1 MWGDISSLGPC
12 MRRLWLL
19 FSQTVTIALAAL
31 FVVSTLKPEWVR
43 FGTPDSTL
51 ANAPAVVTI
60 QDAPAAPTAA
70 PAAGSYSA
78 AALKAMPA
86 VVSITT
92 SKAPRRLPG
101 RDPWLRQFQG
111 SRQPTV
117 GLGSGVIVSPDGYIL
132 TNNHVIEGADQI
144 EVKLSDGREARATL
158 VGRDPD
164 TDLAVLRIGL
174 NKLPVITFGS
184 DANAHV
190 GDVVLAIGYPFGV
203 GQTVTQGIISA
214 LGRTQLGINT
224 FENFIQTDAAINP
237 GNSGGPLV
245 NMRGEVIGI
254 NTAIATPIGQFAGVG
269 FAIPINMAKN
279 MMPTL
284 MKGES
289 VTRGYLGVIIQDISD
304 ELADQ
309 FKLAD
314 AKGALVA
321 QVNKDSPADK
331 AGLKTGD
338 VIIKYRG
345 KAVADTREL
354 RNAVAATAPGTKA
367 DLVVV
372 RDGKEKTFTVTV
384 GKLTPETMAAAESGK
399 ASTLEKFGLTVQP
412 LTSELADEFG
422 YKDEKGVLITD
433 VDPDSPAGAANLQRG
448 DLIVEANRQAVT
460 TVSDLR
466 DALAKSKDS
475 ALLLVKR
482 KDASLFVVLR
492 IKG

>member
-237 GNSGGPLV
+237 GNSGGALV
-245 NMRGEVIGI
+245 DANGNLIGI
-254 NTAIATPIGQFAGVG
+254 NTAIFSRSGGSLGIGFAVPVSTARNVMQQLISTGQVVRGWIGVEPQDVTDQLARTLKLPHPEGVVIIGVLRKGPADEAGVR
-269 FAIPINMAKN
+269 P
-279 MMPTL
+279 
-284 MKGES
+284 
-289 VTRGYLGVIIQDISD
+289 
-304 ELADQ
+304 
-309 FKLAD
+309 
-314 AKGALVA
+314 
-321 QVNKDSPADK
+321 
-331 AGLKTGD
+331 GD
-338 VIIKYRG
+338 VVLDVAG
-345 KAVADTREL
+345 KPVVNTGEL
-354 RNAVAATAPGTKA
+354 LNAVAA
-367 DLVVV
+367 
-372 RDGKEKTFTVTV
+372 
-384 GKLTPETMAAAESGK
+384 LTPGSEAAIKVLRGGK
-399 ASTLEKFGLTVQP
+399 ATTLQVRIGTRPQNIGQMPPAEDG
-412 LTSELADEFG
+412 E
-422 YKDEKGVLITD
+422 GVL
-433 VDPDSPAGAANLQRG
+433 P
-448 DLIVEANRQAVT
+448 
-460 TVSDLR
+460 
-466 DALAKSKDS
+466 
-475 ALLLVKR
+475 
-482 KDASLFVVLR
+482 
-492 IKG
+492 

>member
-1 MWGDISSLGPC
+1 MWGDNSSLGLC

-43 FGTPDSTL
+43 FGAPVSTL
-51 ANAPAVVTI
+51 ASAPAVVTI
-60 QDAPAAPTAA
+60 QDAPAALAAA

-237 GNSGGPLV
+237 GNSGGALV
-245 NMRGEVIGI
+245 DANGNLIGI
-254 NTAIATPIGQFAGVG
+254 NTAIFSRSGGSLGIGFAVPVSTARNVMQQLISTGQVVRGWIGVEPQDVTDQLARTLNLPHPEGVVIIGVLRKGPADEAGVR
-269 FAIPINMAKN
+269 P
-279 MMPTL
+279 
-284 MKGES
+284 
-289 VTRGYLGVIIQDISD
+289 
-304 ELADQ
+304 
-309 FKLAD
+309 
-314 AKGALVA
+314 
-321 QVNKDSPADK
+321 
-331 AGLKTGD
+331 GD
-338 VIIKYRG
+338 VVLDVAG
-345 KAVADTREL
+345 KPVVNTGQL
-354 RNAVAATAPGTKA
+354 LNAVAA
-367 DLVVV
+367 
-372 RDGKEKTFTVTV
+372 
-384 GKLTPETMAAAESGK
+384 LTPGSEAAIKVLRGGK
-399 ASTLEKFGLTVQP
+399 ATALQVRIGTRPQNIGQMPPAEDG
-412 LTSELADEFG
+412 E
-422 YKDEKGVLITD
+422 GVL
-433 VDPDSPAGAANLQRG
+433 P
-448 DLIVEANRQAVT
+448 
-460 TVSDLR
+460 
-466 DALAKSKDS
+466 
-475 ALLLVKR
+475 
-482 KDASLFVVLR
+482 
-492 IKG
+492 

>member
-1 MWGDISSLGPC
+1 MWGDNSSLGLC

-43 FGTPDSTL
+43 FGAPVSTL

-60 QDAPAAPTAA
+60 QDAPAAPATL
-70 PAAGSYSA
+70 PAAESYSA

-237 GNSGGPLV
+237 GNSGGALV
-245 NMRGEVIGI
+245 DANGNLIGI
-254 NTAIATPIGQFAGVG
+254 NTAIFSRSGGSLGIGFAVPVSTARNVMQQLISTGQVVRGWIGVEPQDVTDQLARTLNLPHPEGVVIIGVLRKGPADEAGVR
-269 FAIPINMAKN
+269 P
-279 MMPTL
+279 
-284 MKGES
+284 
-289 VTRGYLGVIIQDISD
+289 
-304 ELADQ
+304 
-309 FKLAD
+309 
-314 AKGALVA
+314 
-321 QVNKDSPADK
+321 
-331 AGLKTGD
+331 GD
-338 VIIKYRG
+338 VVLDVAG
-345 KAVADTREL
+345 KPVVNTGQL
-354 RNAVAATAPGTKA
+354 LNAVAA
-367 DLVVV
+367 
-372 RDGKEKTFTVTV
+372 
-384 GKLTPETMAAAESGK
+384 LTPGSEAAIKVLRGGK
-399 ASTLEKFGLTVQP
+399 ATTLQVRIGTRPQNIGQMPPAENG
-412 LTSELADEFG
+412 E
-422 YKDEKGVLITD
+422 GVL
-433 VDPDSPAGAANLQRG
+433 P
-448 DLIVEANRQAVT
+448 
-460 TVSDLR
+460 
-466 DALAKSKDS
+466 
-475 ALLLVKR
+475 
-482 KDASLFVVLR
+482 
-492 IKG
+492 

>member
-1 MWGDISSLGPC
+1 

-237 GNSGGPLV
+237 GNSGGALV
-245 NMRGEVIGI
+245 DANGNLIGI
-254 NTAIATPIGQFAGVG
+254 NTAIFSRSGGSLGIGFAVPVSTARNVMQQLISTGQVVRGWIGVEPQDVTDQLARTLNLPHPEGVVIIGVLRKGPADEAGVR
-269 FAIPINMAKN
+269 P
-279 MMPTL
+279 
-284 MKGES
+284 
-289 VTRGYLGVIIQDISD
+289 
-304 ELADQ
+304 
-309 FKLAD
+309 
-314 AKGALVA
+314 
-321 QVNKDSPADK
+321 
-331 AGLKTGD
+331 GD
-338 VIIKYRG
+338 VVLDVAG
-345 KAVADTREL
+345 KPVVNTGEL
-354 RNAVAATAPGTKA
+354 LNAVAA
-367 DLVVV
+367 
-372 RDGKEKTFTVTV
+372 
-384 GKLTPETMAAAESGK
+384 LTPGSEAAIKVLRGGK
-399 ASTLEKFGLTVQP
+399 ATTLQVRIGTRPQNIGQMPPAEDG
-412 LTSELADEFG
+412 E
-422 YKDEKGVLITD
+422 GVL
-433 VDPDSPAGAANLQRG
+433 P
-448 DLIVEANRQAVT
+448 
-460 TVSDLR
+460 
-466 DALAKSKDS
+466 
-475 ALLLVKR
+475 
-482 KDASLFVVLR
+482 
-492 IKG
+492 

>member
-1 MWGDISSLGPC
+1 MWGDNSSLGLC

-31 FVVSTLKPEWVR
+31 FVVSTLKPEWVC

-51 ANAPAVVTI
+51 ASAPAVVTI
-60 QDAPAAPTAA
+60 QDAPAAPAAA

-237 GNSGGPLV
+237 GNSGGALV
-245 NMRGEVIGI
+245 DVNGNLMGI
-254 NTAIATPIGQFAGVG
+254 NTAIFSRSGGSLGIGFAVPVSTARNVMQQLISTGQVVRGWIGVEPQDVTDQLARTLNLPHPEGVVIIGVLRKGPADEAGVR
-269 FAIPINMAKN
+269 P
-279 MMPTL
+279 
-284 MKGES
+284 
-289 VTRGYLGVIIQDISD
+289 
-304 ELADQ
+304 
-309 FKLAD
+309 
-314 AKGALVA
+314 
-321 QVNKDSPADK
+321 
-331 AGLKTGD
+331 GD
-338 VIIKYRG
+338 VVLDVAG
-345 KAVADTREL
+345 KPVVNTGQL
-354 RNAVAATAPGTKA
+354 LNAVAA
-367 DLVVV
+367 
-372 RDGKEKTFTVTV
+372 
-384 GKLTPETMAAAESGK
+384 LTPGSEAAIKVLRGGK
-399 ASTLEKFGLTVQP
+399 ATTLQVRIGPRPQNIGQMPPAEDG
-412 LTSELADEFG
+412 E
-422 YKDEKGVLITD
+422 GVL
-433 VDPDSPAGAANLQRG
+433 P
-448 DLIVEANRQAVT
+448 
-460 TVSDLR
+460 
-466 DALAKSKDS
+466 
-475 ALLLVKR
+475 
-482 KDASLFVVLR
+482 
-492 IKG
+492 

>member
-1 MWGDISSLGPC
+1 

-43 FGTPDSTL
+43 FGAPVSTL

-60 QDAPAAPTAA
+60 QDAPAAPAAA

-237 GNSGGPLV
+237 GNSGGALV
-245 NMRGEVIGI
+245 DANGNLIGI
-254 NTAIATPIGQFAGVG
+254 NTAIFSRSGGSLGIGFAVPVSTARNVMQQLISTGQVVRGWIGVEPQDVTDQLARTLNLPHPEGVVIIGVLRKGPADEAGVR
-269 FAIPINMAKN
+269 P
-279 MMPTL
+279 
-284 MKGES
+284 
-289 VTRGYLGVIIQDISD
+289 
-304 ELADQ
+304 
-309 FKLAD
+309 
-314 AKGALVA
+314 
-321 QVNKDSPADK
+321 
-331 AGLKTGD
+331 GD
-338 VIIKYRG
+338 VVLDVAG
-345 KAVADTREL
+345 KPVVNTGQL
-354 RNAVAATAPGTKA
+354 LNAVAA
-367 DLVVV
+367 
-372 RDGKEKTFTVTV
+372 
-384 GKLTPETMAAAESGK
+384 LTPGSEAAIKVLRGGK
-399 ASTLEKFGLTVQP
+399 ATTLQVRIGTRPQNIGQMPPAEDG
-412 LTSELADEFG
+412 E
-422 YKDEKGVLITD
+422 GVL
-433 VDPDSPAGAANLQRG
+433 P
-448 DLIVEANRQAVT
+448 
-460 TVSDLR
+460 
-466 DALAKSKDS
+466 
-475 ALLLVKR
+475 
-482 KDASLFVVLR
+482 
-492 IKG
+492 

>member
-43 FGTPDSTL
+43 FGAPVSTL
-51 ANAPAVVTI
+51 ASAPAVVTI

-237 GNSGGPLV
+237 GNSGGALV
-245 NMRGEVIGI
+245 DANGNLIGI
-254 NTAIATPIGQFAGVG
+254 NTAIFSRSGGSLGIGFAVPVSTARNVMQQLISTGQVVRGWIGVEPQDVTDQLARTLNLPHPEGVVIIGVLRKGPADEAGVR
-269 FAIPINMAKN
+269 P
-279 MMPTL
+279 
-284 MKGES
+284 
-289 VTRGYLGVIIQDISD
+289 
-304 ELADQ
+304 
-309 FKLAD
+309 
-314 AKGALVA
+314 
-321 QVNKDSPADK
+321 
-331 AGLKTGD
+331 GD
-338 VIIKYRG
+338 VVLDVAG
-345 KAVADTREL
+345 KPVVNTGQL
-354 RNAVAATAPGTKA
+354 LNAVAALKPGS
-367 DLVVV
+367 
-372 RDGKEKTFTVTV
+372 E
-384 GKLTPETMAAAESGK
+384 AAIKVLRGGK
-399 ASTLEKFGLTVQP
+399 ATILQVRIGTRPQNIGQTPPAEDG
-412 LTSELADEFG
+412 E
-422 YKDEKGVLITD
+422 GVL
-433 VDPDSPAGAANLQRG
+433 P
-448 DLIVEANRQAVT
+448 
-460 TVSDLR
+460 
-466 DALAKSKDS
+466 
-475 ALLLVKR
+475 
-482 KDASLFVVLR
+482 
-492 IKG
+492 

>member
-1 MWGDISSLGPC
+1 

-43 FGTPDSTL
+43 FGAPVSTL
-51 ANAPAVVTI
+51 ASAPAVVTI
-60 QDAPAAPTAA
+60 QDAPAAPAAA

-237 GNSGGPLV
+237 GNSGGALV
-245 NMRGEVIGI
+245 DANGNLIGI
-254 NTAIATPIGQFAGVG
+254 NTAIFSRSGGSLGIGFAVPVSTARNVMQQLISTGQVVRGWIGVEPQDVTDQLARTLNLPHPEGVVIIGVLRKGPADEAGVR
-269 FAIPINMAKN
+269 A
-279 MMPTL
+279 
-284 MKGES
+284 
-289 VTRGYLGVIIQDISD
+289 
-304 ELADQ
+304 
-309 FKLAD
+309 
-314 AKGALVA
+314 
-321 QVNKDSPADK
+321 
-331 AGLKTGD
+331 GD
-338 VIIKYRG
+338 VVLDVAG
-345 KAVADTREL
+345 KPVVNTGQL
-354 RNAVAATAPGTKA
+354 LNAVAA
-367 DLVVV
+367 
-372 RDGKEKTFTVTV
+372 
-384 GKLTPETMAAAESGK
+384 LTPGSEAAIKVLRGGK
-399 ASTLEKFGLTVQP
+399 ATTLQVRIGTRPQNIGQMPPAENG
-412 LTSELADEFG
+412 E
-422 YKDEKGVLITD
+422 GVL
-433 VDPDSPAGAANLQRG
+433 P
-448 DLIVEANRQAVT
+448 
-460 TVSDLR
+460 
-466 DALAKSKDS
+466 
-475 ALLLVKR
+475 
-482 KDASLFVVLR
+482 
-492 IKG
+492 

>member
-1 MWGDISSLGPC
+1 MWGNISSLGLC

-43 FGTPDSTL
+43 FGAPV
-51 ANAPAVVTI
+51 AVQPNAPAVVTI
-60 QDAPAAPTAA
+60 QDAPAAPAA
-70 PAAGSYSA
+70 QPAAGSYSA

-237 GNSGGPLV
+237 GNSGGPLF
-245 NMRGEVIGI
+245 NLDGEVIGI
-254 NTAIATPIGQFAGVG
+254 NRAIRTVSSTASGEPVNSGIG
-269 FAIPINMAKN
+269 FAIAINIAKRAVPEIIKSGKYDYPYMGISSIDN
-279 MMPTL
+279 LGIEEINALGLSQFT
-284 MKGES
+284 GAY
-289 VTRGYLGVIIQDISD
+289 VTTVVSGG
-304 ELADQ
+304 
-309 FKLAD
+309 
-314 AKGALVA
+314 
-321 QVNKDSPADK
+321 PAAK
-331 AGLKTGD
+331 AG
-338 VIIKYRG
+338 IR
-345 KAVADTREL
+345 A
-354 RNAVAATAPGTKA
+354 GTK
-367 DLVVV
+367 DI
-372 RDGKEKTFTVTV
+372 
-384 GKLTPETMAAAESGK
+384 
-399 ASTLEKFGLTVQP
+399 GLGP
-412 LTSELADEFG
+412 
-422 YKDEKGVLITD
+422 
-433 VDPDSPAGAANLQRG
+433 NLLGGG
-448 DLIVEANRQAVT
+448 DLIIAMDGVPIKNFDELLRYLLNNKSPGDTLVL
-460 TVSDLR
+460 TVLR
-466 DALAKSKDS
+466 DGQQQDITITLD
-475 ALLLVKR
+475 KR
-482 KDASLFVVLR
+482 P
-492 IKG
+492 

>member
-1 MWGDISSLGPC
+1 

-237 GNSGGPLV
+237 GNSGGALV
-245 NMRGEVIGI
+245 DANGNLIGI
-254 NTAIATPIGQFAGVG
+254 NTAIFSRSGGSLGIGFAVPVSTARNVMQQLISTGQVVRGWIGVEPQDVTDQLARTLKLPHPEGVVIIGVLRKGPADEAGVR
-269 FAIPINMAKN
+269 P
-279 MMPTL
+279 
-284 MKGES
+284 
-289 VTRGYLGVIIQDISD
+289 
-304 ELADQ
+304 
-309 FKLAD
+309 
-314 AKGALVA
+314 
-321 QVNKDSPADK
+321 
-331 AGLKTGD
+331 GD
-338 VIIKYRG
+338 VVLDVAG
-345 KAVADTREL
+345 KPVVNTGQL
-354 RNAVAATAPGTKA
+354 LNAVAA
-367 DLVVV
+367 
-372 RDGKEKTFTVTV
+372 
-384 GKLTPETMAAAESGK
+384 LTPGSEAAIKVLRGGK
-399 ASTLEKFGLTVQP
+399 ATTLQVRIGTRPQNIGQMPPAEDG
-412 LTSELADEFG
+412 E
-422 YKDEKGVLITD
+422 GVL
-433 VDPDSPAGAANLQRG
+433 P
-448 DLIVEANRQAVT
+448 
-460 TVSDLR
+460 
-466 DALAKSKDS
+466 
-475 ALLLVKR
+475 
-482 KDASLFVVLR
+482 
-492 IKG
+492 

>member
-1 MWGDISSLGPC
+1 MT
-12 MRRLWLL
+12 RRHVGRL

-43 FGTPDSTL
+43 FGAPVSTL
-51 ANAPAVVTI
+51 ASAPAVVTI
-60 QDAPAAPTAA
+60 QDAPAAPAAA

-117 GLGSGVIVSPDGYIL
+117 GLGSG
-132 TNNHVIEGADQI
+132 EGADQI

-237 GNSGGPLV
+237 GNSGGALV
-245 NMRGEVIGI
+245 DANGNLIGI
-254 NTAIATPIGQFAGVG
+254 NTAIFSRSGGSLGIGFAVPVSTARNVMQQLISTGQVVRGWIGVEPQDVTDQLARTLNLPHPEGVVIIGVLRKGPADEAGVR
-269 FAIPINMAKN
+269 P
-279 MMPTL
+279 
-284 MKGES
+284 
-289 VTRGYLGVIIQDISD
+289 
-304 ELADQ
+304 
-309 FKLAD
+309 
-314 AKGALVA
+314 
-321 QVNKDSPADK
+321 
-331 AGLKTGD
+331 GD
-338 VIIKYRG
+338 VVLDVAG
-345 KAVADTREL
+345 KPVVNTGQL
-354 RNAVAATAPGTKA
+354 LNAVAA
-367 DLVVV
+367 
-372 RDGKEKTFTVTV
+372 
-384 GKLTPETMAAAESGK
+384 LTPGSEAAIKVLRGGK
-399 ASTLEKFGLTVQP
+399 ATTLQVRIGTRPQNIGQTPPAEDG
-412 LTSELADEFG
+412 E
-422 YKDEKGVLITD
+422 GVL
-433 VDPDSPAGAANLQRG
+433 P
-448 DLIVEANRQAVT
+448 
-460 TVSDLR
+460 
-466 DALAKSKDS
+466 
-475 ALLLVKR
+475 
-482 KDASLFVVLR
+482 
-492 IKG
+492 

>member
-1 MWGDISSLGPC
+1 MWRDNSSLGLC

-43 FGTPDSTL
+43 FGAPVSTL
-51 ANAPAVVTI
+51 ASAPAVVTI
-60 QDAPAAPTAA
+60 QDAPAAPAAA

-237 GNSGGPLV
+237 GNSGGALV
-245 NMRGEVIGI
+245 DANGNLIGI
-254 NTAIATPIGQFAGVG
+254 NTAIFSRSGGSLGIGFAVPVSTARNVMQQLISTGQVVRGWIGVEPQDVTDQLARTLDLPHPEGVVIIGVLRKGPADEAGVR
-269 FAIPINMAKN
+269 P
-279 MMPTL
+279 
-284 MKGES
+284 
-289 VTRGYLGVIIQDISD
+289 
-304 ELADQ
+304 
-309 FKLAD
+309 
-314 AKGALVA
+314 
-321 QVNKDSPADK
+321 
-331 AGLKTGD
+331 GD
-338 VIIKYRG
+338 VVLDVAG
-345 KAVADTREL
+345 KPVVNTGQL
-354 RNAVAATAPGTKA
+354 LNAVAALKPGS
-367 DLVVV
+367 
-372 RDGKEKTFTVTV
+372 E
-384 GKLTPETMAAAESGK
+384 AAIKVLRGGK
-399 ASTLEKFGLTVQP
+399 ATTLQVRIGTRPQNIGQTPPAEDG
-412 LTSELADEFG
+412 E
-422 YKDEKGVLITD
+422 GVL
-433 VDPDSPAGAANLQRG
+433 P
-448 DLIVEANRQAVT
+448 
-460 TVSDLR
+460 
-466 DALAKSKDS
+466 
-475 ALLLVKR
+475 
-482 KDASLFVVLR
+482 
-492 IKG
+492 

>member
-1 MWGDISSLGPC
+1 

-43 FGTPDSTL
+43 FGAPDSML

-60 QDAPAAPTAA
+60 QDAPAAPAA
-70 PAAGSYSA
+70 QPAAGSYSA

-237 GNSGGPLV
+237 GNSGGALV
-245 NMRGEVIGI
+245 DANGNLIGI
-254 NTAIATPIGQFAGVG
+254 NTAIFSRSGGSLGIGFAVPVSTARNVMQQLISTGQVVRGWIGVEPQDVTDQLARTLNLPHPEGVVIIGVLRKGPADEAGVR
-269 FAIPINMAKN
+269 P
-279 MMPTL
+279 
-284 MKGES
+284 
-289 VTRGYLGVIIQDISD
+289 
-304 ELADQ
+304 
-309 FKLAD
+309 
-314 AKGALVA
+314 
-321 QVNKDSPADK
+321 
-331 AGLKTGD
+331 GD
-338 VIIKYRG
+338 VVLDVAG
-345 KAVADTREL
+345 KPVVNTGQL
-354 RNAVAATAPGTKA
+354 LNAVAALKPGS
-367 DLVVV
+367 
-372 RDGKEKTFTVTV
+372 E
-384 GKLTPETMAAAESGK
+384 AAIQVLRGGK
-399 ASTLEKFGLTVQP
+399 ATTLQVRIGTRPQNISQTPPAEDG
-412 LTSELADEFG
+412 E
-422 YKDEKGVLITD
+422 GVL
-433 VDPDSPAGAANLQRG
+433 P
-448 DLIVEANRQAVT
+448 
-460 TVSDLR
+460 
-466 DALAKSKDS
+466 
-475 ALLLVKR
+475 
-482 KDASLFVVLR
+482 
-492 IKG
+492 

>member
-43 FGTPDSTL
+43 FGAPVSTL
-51 ANAPAVVTI
+51 ASAPAVVTI
-60 QDAPAAPTAA
+60 QDAPAAPAAA
-70 PAAGSYSA
+70 PAAGSYST

-237 GNSGGPLV
+237 GNSGGALV
-245 NMRGEVIGI
+245 DANGNLIGI
-254 NTAIATPIGQFAGVG
+254 NTAIFSRSGGSLGIGFAVPVSTARNVMQQLISTGQVVRGWIGVEPQDVTDQLARTLNLPHPEGVVIIGVLRKGPADEAGVR
-269 FAIPINMAKN
+269 P
-279 MMPTL
+279 
-284 MKGES
+284 
-289 VTRGYLGVIIQDISD
+289 
-304 ELADQ
+304 
-309 FKLAD
+309 
-314 AKGALVA
+314 
-321 QVNKDSPADK
+321 
-331 AGLKTGD
+331 GD
-338 VIIKYRG
+338 VVLDVAG
-345 KAVADTREL
+345 KPVVNTGQL
-354 RNAVAATAPGTKA
+354 LNAVAA
-367 DLVVV
+367 
-372 RDGKEKTFTVTV
+372 
-384 GKLTPETMAAAESGK
+384 LTPGSEAAIKVLRGGK
-399 ASTLEKFGLTVQP
+399 ATTLQVRIGTRPQNIGQMPPAEDG
-412 LTSELADEFG
+412 E
-422 YKDEKGVLITD
+422 GVL
-433 VDPDSPAGAANLQRG
+433 P
-448 DLIVEANRQAVT
+448 
-460 TVSDLR
+460 
-466 DALAKSKDS
+466 
-475 ALLLVKR
+475 
-482 KDASLFVVLR
+482 
-492 IKG
+492 

>member
-1 MWGDISSLGPC
+1 
-12 MRRLWLL
+12 
-19 FSQTVTIALAAL
+19 VTIALAAL

-43 FGTPDSTL
+43 FGAPVSTL
-51 ANAPAVVTI
+51 ASAPAVVTI
-60 QDAPAAPTAA
+60 QDAPAAPAAA

-237 GNSGGPLV
+237 GNSGGALV
-245 NMRGEVIGI
+245 DANGNLIGI
-254 NTAIATPIGQFAGVG
+254 NTAIFSRSGGSLGIGFAVPVSTARNVMQQLISTGQVVRGWIGVEPQDVTDQLARTLNLPHPEGVVIIGVLRKGPADEAGVR
-269 FAIPINMAKN
+269 P
-279 MMPTL
+279 
-284 MKGES
+284 
-289 VTRGYLGVIIQDISD
+289 
-304 ELADQ
+304 
-309 FKLAD
+309 
-314 AKGALVA
+314 
-321 QVNKDSPADK
+321 
-331 AGLKTGD
+331 GD
-338 VIIKYRG
+338 VVLDVAG
-345 KAVADTREL
+345 KPVVNTGQL
-354 RNAVAATAPGTKA
+354 LNAVAA
-367 DLVVV
+367 
-372 RDGKEKTFTVTV
+372 
-384 GKLTPETMAAAESGK
+384 LTPGSEAAIKVLRGGK
-399 ASTLEKFGLTVQP
+399 ATTLQVRIGTRPQNIGQMPPAENG
-412 LTSELADEFG
+412 E
-422 YKDEKGVLITD
+422 GVL
-433 VDPDSPAGAANLQRG
+433 P
-448 DLIVEANRQAVT
+448 
-460 TVSDLR
+460 
-466 DALAKSKDS
+466 
-475 ALLLVKR
+475 
-482 KDASLFVVLR
+482 
-492 IKG
+492 